1 MVKKNMTN
9 DQNMKLG
16 KYMTRAPFLHLAIK
30 IINMKNISH
39 IYFKVTELGKYEFW
53 HINKNEI
60 IYQQHNL

>member
-39 IYFKVTELGKYEFW
+39 IYFKVTELGKYEF
-53 HINKNEI
+53 
-60 IYQQHNL
+60 